1 MRGGRRGK
9 FGALRAPEIPKTVD
23 ESRNAVAHV
32 CNVEVQQKAGPEPTE
47 TEIAQDLSSMNGQD
61 CLDGLQFH
69 YQQAAY
75 EHVNPIAVFNDQLI
89 VSNRN

>member
-9 FGALRAPEIPKTVD
+9 TGALRAPEISKAVH
-23 ESRNAVAHV
+23 ESRNALPHMSD
-32 CNVEVQQKAGPEPTE
+32 VEVQQIAEPEPTE
-47 TEIAQDLSSMNGQD
+47 TEIAQDLSSMNGHD

-69 YQQAAY
+69 DHQAAY
-75 EHVNPIAVFNDQLI
+75 EHVNPIAVFNDQII